1 VAVARRLVDTD
12 APRGKAGDQVRR
24 FEDDPQP
31 DADLHQLWRRML
43 ARTGTH
49 YRDRPLPVP
58 AISRSRDARI
68 KLLAGRF
75 ECGYGLF
82 HPQDRIEF
90 GPNDAAQID
99 PL

>member
-1 VAVARRLVDTD
+1 MHADTE
-12 APRGKAGDQVRR
+12 APRGVAGDQVRAL
-24 FEDDPQP
+24 ELDPQP
-31 DADLHQLWRRML
+31 DADLDRLWVRML
-43 ARTGTH
+43 ARAGAH
-49 YRDRPLPVP
+49 YRARPLPVP

-90 GPNDAAQID
+90 GPNDTAQVD